1 MRLTGITQP
10 MVVDPTPGGRG
21 FRASA
26 PWVLPLHELIAV
38 GSLSAIGLWAAI
50 EVLGGGGIRLPL
62 GPLDLEQFFQGRSLT
77 LSNLPLVVML
87 LAGGVPLVWDL
98 LRKLLAGTSGSD
110 LLAGVSIVTS
120 ILLGEYLAGV
130 LVVLMLSGGAALES
144 GAVSRAGNVLNALA
158 KRMPTLAHRKTASG
172 LTDIALSSVAVGDV
186 IIVLP
191 HETCPVDGQVV
202 SGRGTMDE
210 SYLTGEPYRMAK
222 APGSNVLSGAINGQ
236 AAMEIRTERVAGDSR
251 YAKIMDV
258 LKSSEERRPQLRRM
272 ADSLGALYT
281 PLAIA
286 IAAAAWFMS
295 GSPTRFLAVLVVAT
309 PCPLLIAIP
318 VAIIGA
324 VSLAAKRGI
333 VIRDPAI
340 LERLDTCRTAIFDKT
355 GTLTYGTPLLTE
367 IIPIG
372 SLKRED
378 ILAIAASLETYS
390 KHPLAT
396 AVVQAAAAESLTLL
410 EVEELAEKP
419 GQGLTGRVQKGTS
432 HSEACDVHADGSQGD
447 GSQIHH
453 VAITSRQKLMH
464 LDPQGVA
471 ALPAAAGGLECVV
484 VVDGRTEALLRFRD
498 SPRADGITFIRHLS
512 PSHRLSRV
520 MLVSGDRASEVQW
533 LADVVGIK
541 EVYAGIS
548 PEGKLKLVEEATT
561 QAPTIF
567 VGDGI
572 NDAPALAAATVGI
585 AMGTASDVTSEAA
598 GAVVMDSALERVD
611 ELFHIGR
618 RLRTVA
624 LQSAVGGMAA
634 SLIGMAFAAAGYLSP
649 AVGALVQEAIDV
661 VAVLNALRVA
671 WNPGSLSDYR
681 DDPIGTPPV
690 SPSLPRS

>member
-144 GAVSRAGNVLNALA
+144 RAVSRAGDVLNALA

-410 EVEELAEKP
+410 DVEELAEKP

>member
-1 MRLTGITQP
+1 

-38 GSLSAIGLWAAI
+38 GSLVAIGLWAAI

-110 LLAGVSIVTS
+110 LLAGVSVVTS

-144 GAVSRAGNVLNALA
+144 RAVSRAGDVLNALA

-410 EVEELAEKP
+410 DVEELAEKP

-432 HSEACDVHADGSQGD
+432 HSEACDVHAEGSQGD

>member
-38 GSLSAIGLWAAI
+38 GSLVAIGLWAAI

-77 LSNLPLVVML
+77 LANLPLVVML

-144 GAVSRAGNVLNALA
+144 RAVSRAGDVLNALA

-222 APGSNVLSGAINGQ
+222 APGSQVLSGAINGQ

-410 EVEELAEKP
+410 DVEELAEKP

>member
-1 MRLTGITQP
+1 

-26 PWVLPLHELIAV
+26 PWMLPLHELIAV
-38 GSLSAIGLWAAI
+38 GSLVAIGLWAAI

-144 GAVSRAGNVLNALA
+144 RAVSRAGDVLNALA

-410 EVEELAEKP
+410 DVEELAEKP

-681 DDPIGTPPV
+681 DDPNGTPPV

>member
-1 MRLTGITQP
+1 
-10 MVVDPTPGGRG
+10 MVVDPTPVGRG

-38 GSLSAIGLWAAI
+38 GSLVAIGLWAAI

-281 PLAIA
+281 PVAIA

-410 EVEELAEKP
+410 DVEELAEKP

>member
-1 MRLTGITQP
+1 
-10 MVVDPTPGGRG
+10 MVVDPTPVGRG

-38 GSLSAIGLWAAI
+38 GSLVAIGLWAAI
-50 EVLGGGGIRLPL
+50 EMLGGGGIRLPL

-77 LSNLPLVVML
+77 LANLPLVVML

-222 APGSNVLSGAINGQ
+222 APGSHVLSGAINGQ

-281 PLAIA
+281 PVAIA

-372 SLKRED
+372 RLKRED

-410 EVEELAEKP
+410 DVEELAEKP

-432 HSEACDVHADGSQGD
+432 HSEACDVHADSSQGD